1 MAFFQTAIGHLNRMF
16 GDTEFLREHREA
28 LLPLYSPS
36 ADPGQAAA
44 DVMRSTEHMLSEHS
58 PLGESIQG
66 IDPGRIARILQQQPA
81 TIIEAQR
88 AVVHRNL
95 QREEPY
101 GMTFA
106 WAPAYDYEVNVWESP
121 PTDATPGWI
130 TVLIKS
136 RYPRDP
142 HPITAT
148 AMEGG
153 ERT

>member
-16 GDTEFLREHREA
+16 GDTTFLLEHRET
-28 LLPLYSPS
+28 LLDLYKPTDN
-36 ADPGQAAA
+36 ADDAAA
-44 DVMRSTEHMLSEHS
+44 AVARSTEHMLSKDS
-58 PLGESIQG
+58 PLGEEIRG

-81 TIIEAQR
+81 TIMEAQR

-95 QREEPY
+95 QRAEPY

-106 WAPAYDYEVNVWESP
+106 WAPGYDYEVNVWESP

-136 RYPRDP
+136 RYPKDP
-142 HPITAT
+142 HPITGKAMAT
-148 AMEGG
+148 
-153 ERT
+153 